1 MSPTSRRMHLAYDG
15 FDVIDKVQSIADVLV
30 GNDGPLR
37 RDKYGAL
44 ESSHPHVIA
53 NRSGLP

>member
-1 MSPTSRRMHLAYDG
+1 MHLAYDG
-15 FDVIDKVQSIADVLV
+15 FDVTVKMQSIADVLV

-44 ESSHPHVIA
+44 KSSHPHVIA